1 MRQSGFPAR
10 RPRPNAHC
18 HRQRMPTQRRMMSPV
33 STIISRRKSSQIDRV
48 GFSVL
53 PRLCRRFAISAVAR
67 GNDYAASKDGK
78 MEGHERK
85 YYPQGRIARLSPSSK
100 PLRNPRKTAGRI
112 SLRAPLRYTTPHCAG
127 TGHGH
132 QTVTIFQ
139 KPSFFGAGIFY
150 LLQDTGTVRLVV
162 GMGERG
168 GR

>member
-33 STIISRRKSSQIDRV
+33 STIISRCKSSQIDRV

-67 GNDYAASKDGK
+67 GKTTRPARTGKWRGTSENITRKAGSLVSRRHRSRSAIPGKLRVEYRSELRYAAR
-78 MEGHERK
+78 HR
-85 YYPQGRIARLSPSSK
+85 
-100 PLRNPRKTAGRI
+100 T
-112 SLRAPLRYTTPHCAG
+112 AG